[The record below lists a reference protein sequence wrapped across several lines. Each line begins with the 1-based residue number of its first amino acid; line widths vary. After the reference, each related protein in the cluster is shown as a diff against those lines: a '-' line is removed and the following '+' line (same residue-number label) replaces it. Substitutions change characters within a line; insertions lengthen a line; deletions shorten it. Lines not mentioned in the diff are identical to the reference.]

1 MARTYSGGEQHQIA
15 KAAYAVALAGS
26 VCALRGRRE
35 GWRSSSHLC
44 LYLLPMRYGWG
55 RTLPPLPA
63 RLDDAVLDGLLAP
76 HTRRA
81 VLAAAQLAFY
91 VQILI

>member
-1 MARTYSGGEQHQIA
+1 
-15 KAAYAVALAGS
+15 
-26 VCALRGRRE
+26 
-35 GWRSSSHLC
+35 
-44 LYLLPMRYGWG
+44 MRYGWG
-55 RTLPPLPA
+55 RILPPLPA
-63 RLDDAVLDGLLAP
+63 RLDDVVLDGLLAP

>member
-1 MARTYSGGEQHQIA
+1 MKGDDRVRIA
-15 KAAYAVALAGS
+15 VYI
-26 VCALRGRRE
+26 
-35 GWRSSSHLC
+35 
-44 LYLLPMRYGWG
+44 YLPMRYGWG